1 MAASNEPPG
10 GYAEIANP
18 PQNNAVK
25 VPRVGFGTYQI
36 PPGYETEQAVSAA
49 LKVGY
54 RHIDTA
60 AVYQNEESVG
70 KSLSSLV

>member
-1 MAASNEPPG
+1 MADLKEAPG
-10 GYAEIANP
+10 GVADIANP
-18 PQNNAVK
+18 PLDNVVK
-25 VPRVGFGTYQI
+25 IPKLGFGTYQI
-36 PPGYETEQAVSAA
+36 PPGEVTEQAVSAA

-70 KSLSSLV
+70 EPAS